1 MRVLVTGAAGFI
13 GSHLAEQLSVAG
25 YDVVAA
31 DNLSGYYDRSL
42 KKENIRHLKA
52 RNVVTRSIDLATD
65 DIPADFASAE
75 IVCHL
80 AAQPGISARVTFD
93 EYIRNNLVAT
103 QRLAAACQSAGTT
116 RCFIYCST
124 SSVYGRAA
132 DGTEEAV
139 PAPIS
144 TYGVT
149 KLAAEQYV
157 MSLNREHRFPCCSL
171 RLFSVYGPRERP
183 DKLLAKLLGSL
194 IEGTP
199 FPLCEGSELHRRSFT
214 YVSDVVDAFLLSIQ
228 NIDSVVGEIF
238 NIGNDQETSVGETI
252 SIAESVVGRKAVL
265 VPTAQRPGDQYITR
279 ARIEKARRILGYRPR
294 TILRKGIEEE
304 AKWLIKR
311 SYADAKPGAEALMYT
326 EPSTV

>member
-13 GSHLAEQLSVAG
+13 GSHLAERLSVAG
-25 YDVVAA
+25 YDTVAV
-31 DNLSGYYDRSL
+31 DNLSGYYDRSI
-42 KKENIRHLKA
+42 KKENLRHLRA
-52 RNVVTRSIDLATD
+52 PNVVTRSLDLATD
-65 DIPADFASAE
+65 DIPASLASVE

-80 AAQPGISARVTFD
+80 AAQPGISSDVPFE
-93 EYIRNNLVAT
+93 EYVKNNLVAT

-124 SSVYGRAA
+124 SSVYGRIA
-132 DGTEEAV
+132 DMPEEAA

-144 TYGVT
+144 AYGVT

-157 MSLNREHRFPCCSL
+157 LSLNREYGFPSCSL

-194 IEGTP
+194 INGTP
-199 FPLCEGSELHRRSFT
+199 FPLFQGSELHQRSFT
-214 YVSDVVDAFLLSIQ
+214 YVGDVVDAFVLSIQ
-228 NIDSVVGEIF
+228 NVDSVVGEIF
-238 NIGNDQETSVGETI
+238 NIGNDQDTSVGETI

-265 VPTAQRPGDQYITR
+265 VPTAQRPGDQLITK
-279 ARIEKARRILGYRPR
+279 ARIEKARRILGYEPH
-294 TILRKGIEEE
+294 TLLRKGIEAE

-311 SYADAKPGAEALMYT
+311 SYAYAKPRAEALLGFGT
-326 EPSTV
+326 E